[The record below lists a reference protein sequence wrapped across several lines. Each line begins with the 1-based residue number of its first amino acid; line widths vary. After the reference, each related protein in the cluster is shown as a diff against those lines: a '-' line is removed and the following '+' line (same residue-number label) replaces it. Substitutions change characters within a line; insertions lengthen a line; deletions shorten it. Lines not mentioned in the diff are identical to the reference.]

1 MTTLDAA
8 FAHVKVKDDAELKII
23 QCENHLTEAH
33 LDLDLM
39 VPVQVELHQDLLN
52 EGLVRDAITKLD
64 HLAVITLAVKQLVE
78 QMRLLLLSHI
88 DD

>member
-1 MTTLDAA
+1 
-8 FAHVKVKDDAELKII
+8 
-23 QCENHLTEAH
+23 
-33 LDLDLM
+33 M

-52 EGLVRDAITKLD
+52 ESLVRDAITKLD
-64 HLAVITLAVKQLVE
+64 HLAIITLAVKQLVE